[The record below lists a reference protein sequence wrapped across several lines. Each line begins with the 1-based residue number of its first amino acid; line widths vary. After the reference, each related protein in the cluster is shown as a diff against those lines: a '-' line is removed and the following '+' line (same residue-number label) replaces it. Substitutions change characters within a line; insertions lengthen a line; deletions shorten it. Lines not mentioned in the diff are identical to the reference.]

1 VGLKFRGSSTCARRD
16 TGLMIIELGKYNS
29 AEELLIG
36 HMNTRLQ
43 RQVINWNMEWRVSVA
58 MVAVHMRE
66 MGDRARDK
74 IQGCI

>member
-1 VGLKFRGSSTCARRD
+1 
-16 TGLMIIELGKYNS
+16 MIIELGKYNS

-43 RQVINWNMEWRVSVA
+43 RWVIHQNMEQGVSVA
-58 MVAVHMRE
+58 MAAVHMRE
-66 MGDRARDK
+66 TGDRPRDK